1 MFCFVAEEINF
12 LVSSGQNVLRWQDCW
27 LSGVFSALKFVFSTF
42 CFAGLVL
49 VLCLGVLSPCLCS
62 HCVACSKSVLEI
74 FCVKLRQLQTIWW
87 RLEVLLC
94 SRWTNFYVKSW
105 KVRGPVEVGQSEE
118 RSIYHHT
125 PVGLEPTIFGRS
137 DALSI
142 RPRGLL
148 LCPYKAHLSSKWCS
162 RVGTPVIIH
171 ANRQAL

>member
-105 KVRGPVEVGQSEE
+105 KVRGSVEVGQSEE
-118 RSIYHHT
+118 RRIYHHT
-125 PVGLEPTIFGRS
+125 PCGTRTHSLWIRGPTPCPLGQGGSCRALTKLIYHLN
-137 DALSI
+137 DAV
-142 RPRGLL
+142 
-148 LCPYKAHLSSKWCS
+148 A
-162 RVGTPVIIH
+162 
-171 ANRQAL
+171 